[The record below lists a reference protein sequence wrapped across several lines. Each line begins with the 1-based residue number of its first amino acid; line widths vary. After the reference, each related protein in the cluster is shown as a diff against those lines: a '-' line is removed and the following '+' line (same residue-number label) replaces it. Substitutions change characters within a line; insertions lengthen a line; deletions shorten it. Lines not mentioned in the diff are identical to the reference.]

1 MDDETDVRA
10 LLTGVE
16 APPSRVDLDTVL
28 IDGDRRIRRR
38 WVVTIAGST
47 AVVLIAL
54 VGVPAAIAA
63 IGGPQS
69 SRPFADSPSAGPSA
83 APDVASKGAPPSP
96 STAPPTA
103 PPAAA
108 KICAAHPLPLPA
120 GATGAKAQA
129 VDPTG
134 RYIGGQTTGKKPRA
148 VLWTDGVPTFLPIS
162 EDWVEIS
169 GINEHGVAVG
179 MAMDNAGKIE
189 YVFRYANGKATK
201 LKNVPGYSHAYP
213 VPAINAAGDI
223 VINAETKNSV
233 EGADSIA
240 MIWKAGTITAQRL
253 PTRITD
259 NVYAITDDGTVVGGH
274 YGSDG
279 AESAAA
285 WSQSGHETRLDRP
298 AGTRTVAYA
307 ARGDWAAGGAWS
319 TVEGSNA
326 VGGTPLWNLR
336 TGAVKLVP
344 GGVANAINASG
355 LVLSE
360 NSQLYQDGA
369 PPRQLAA
376 PASGYRNFASGV
388 ADTGLVVGSLDA
400 NGASNPT
407 TWSC

>member
-10 LLTGVE
+10 LLTAVQ

-38 WVVTIAGST
+38 WVLTIAGST
-47 AVVLIAL
+47 AVVLVAL
-54 VGVPAAIAA
+54 VGVPAAIAT
-63 IGGPQS
+63 IRGPQP
-69 SRPFADSPSAGPSA
+69 SRPFADSASAGLSD
-83 APDVASKGAPPSP
+83 APNLPSKGAPPSP
-96 STAPPTA
+96 STAPPATT
-103 PPAAA
+103 

-120 GATGAKAQA
+120 GVTGAKAEA

-134 RYIGGQTTGKKPRA
+134 RYIGGQTTGKKTRG
-148 VLWTDGVPTFLPIS
+148 VLWTDGVPTILPIA

-169 GINEHGVAVG
+169 GINEHGVVVG

-201 LKNVPGYSHAYP
+201 LKNVPGYPHAFP

-223 VINAETKNSV
+223 VINAETKGSV

-253 PTRITD
+253 PTRVTD

-279 AESAAA
+279 ADSAAA

-319 TVEGSNA
+319 TTQGSNA
-326 VGGTPLWNLR
+326 LSGTPLWNLR

-344 GGVANAINASG
+344 GGIANAINASG

-400 NGASNPT
+400 NCGSKPT